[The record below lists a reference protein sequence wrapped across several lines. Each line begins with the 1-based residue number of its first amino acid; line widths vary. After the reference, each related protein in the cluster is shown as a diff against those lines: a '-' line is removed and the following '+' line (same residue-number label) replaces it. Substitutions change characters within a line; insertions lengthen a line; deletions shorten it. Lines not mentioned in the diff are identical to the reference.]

1 MKQQKDSLILIPK
14 YQAYMQYI
22 IEIIFKIPRT
32 EKFNIGNEYKQSMY
46 QTLENILIISK
57 LEKEKCLEYINRI
70 DASLNVQRILLR
82 IMYQN
87 HWIDAKKFNVAIDK
101 IYEIG
106 KIVGGLLKY
115 YGKNNKELVYKGIH
129 ISKAKCE
136 IEISNKSKKEIIG

>member
-57 LEKEKCLEYINRI
+57 LEKEKCLEYVNRI

-87 HWIDAKKFNVAIDK
+87 HWIDAKKFNAAIDK

-106 KIVGGLLKY
+106 KDR
-115 YGKNNKELVYKGIH
+115 
-129 ISKAKCE
+129 
-136 IEISNKSKKEIIG
+136 KSVV